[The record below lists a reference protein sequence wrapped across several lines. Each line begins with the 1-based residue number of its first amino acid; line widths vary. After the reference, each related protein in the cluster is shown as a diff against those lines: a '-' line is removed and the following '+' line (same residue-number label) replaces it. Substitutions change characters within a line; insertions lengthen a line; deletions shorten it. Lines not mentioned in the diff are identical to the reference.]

1 MDFSILDDATLW
13 VAISFILFIL
23 LVFKPLK
30 NQVSD
35 ALEKKIDDL
44 KKEIDESKKL
54 KAEAESIFK
63 EQKSKQEKNLKKIQ
77 QIKNDT
83 VHQILDINKK
93 INEEIKVALKRR
105 EHNFIQISSQMER
118 KILEEIRAEI
128 LKKTIFYTE
137 HRLKK
142 KITEKHNS
150 KLINDSLKK
159 LTQHFS

>member
-13 VAISFILFIL
+13 VAVSFILFIM

-30 NQVSD
+30 NQLSE

-54 KAEAESIFK
+54 KAEAENIFR
-63 EQKSKQEKNLKKIQ
+63 EQKNKKIQ

-83 VHQILDINKK
+83 MQQILEINKT
-93 INEEIKVALKRR
+93 INEEIKIALKRK
-105 EHNFIQISSQMER
+105 ENNFIQISSQMER
-118 KILEEIRAEI
+118 KILEEIRTEI

-137 HRLKK
+137 HRLKNK
-142 KITEKHNS
+142 LTEKHNS
-150 KLINDSLKK
+150 KLIDDSLKK

>member
-13 VAISFILFIL
+13 VAVSFILFIM

-30 NQVSD
+30 NQLSE

-54 KAEAESIFK
+54 KAEAENIFR
-63 EQKSKQEKNLKKIQ
+63 EQRNKQEENLKKIQ

-83 VHQILDINKK
+83 MQQILEINKT
-93 INEEIKVALKRR
+93 INEEIKIALKRK
-105 EHNFIQISSQMER
+105 ENNFIQISSQMER
-118 KILEEIRAEI
+118 KILEEIRTEI

-137 HRLKK
+137 HRLKNK
-142 KITEKHNS
+142 LTEKHNS
-150 KLINDSLKK
+150 KLIDDSLKK

>member
-13 VAISFILFIL
+13 VAVSFILFIM

-30 NQVSD
+30 NQLSE

-54 KAEAESIFK
+54 KAEAENIFR
-63 EQKSKQEKNLKKIQ
+63 EQKNKQEENLKKIQ

-83 VHQILDINKK
+83 MKQILEINKT
-93 INEEIKVALKRR
+93 INEEIKIALKRK
-105 EHNFIQISSQMER
+105 ENNFIQISSQMER
-118 KILEEIRAEI
+118 KILEEIRTEI

-137 HRLKK
+137 HRLKNK
-142 KITEKHNS
+142 LTEKHNS
-150 KLINDSLKK
+150 KLIDDSLKK

>member
-13 VAISFILFIL
+13 VAVSFILFIM

-30 NQVSD
+30 NQLSE

-54 KAEAESIFK
+54 KAEAENIFR
-63 EQKSKQEKNLKKIQ
+63 EQKNKQEENLKKIQ

-83 VHQILDINKK
+83 MQQILEINKT
-93 INEEIKVALKRR
+93 INEEIKIALKRK
-105 EHNFIQISSQMER
+105 ENNFIQISSQMER
-118 KILEEIRAEI
+118 KILEEIRTEI

-137 HRLKK
+137 HRLKNK
-142 KITEKHNS
+142 LTEKHNS
-150 KLINDSLKK
+150 KLIDDSLKK

>member
-13 VAISFILFIL
+13 VAVSFILFIM

-30 NQVSD
+30 NQLSE

-54 KAEAESIFK
+54 KAEAENIFR
-63 EQKSKQEKNLKKIQ
+63 EQKNKQEENLKKIQ

-83 VHQILDINKK
+83 MQQILEINKT
-93 INEEIKVALKRR
+93 INEEIKIALKRK
-105 EHNFIQISSQMER
+105 ENNFIQISSQMER
-118 KILEEIRAEI
+118 KILEEIRTEI

-142 KITEKHNS
+142 KLTEKHNS
-150 KLINDSLKK
+150 KLIDDSLKK

>member
-13 VAISFILFIL
+13 VAVSFILFIL

-30 NQVSD
+30 NQLSE
-35 ALEKKIDDL
+35 ALEKKINDL

-54 KAEAESIFK
+54 KAEAENIFR
-63 EQKSKQEKNLKKIQ
+63 EQKNKQEENLKKIQ
-77 QIKNDT
+77 QIRNDT
-83 VHQILDINKK
+83 MQQILEINKT

-105 EHNFIQISSQMER
+105 ENNFIQISSQMER
-118 KILEEIRAEI
+118 KILEEIRTEI

-137 HRLKK
+137 HRLKNK
-142 KITEKHNS
+142 LTEKHNS

>member
-13 VAISFILFIL
+13 VAVSFILFIM

-30 NQVSD
+30 NQLSE

-54 KAEAESIFK
+54 KAEAENIFR
-63 EQKSKQEKNLKKIQ
+63 EQKNKQEENLKKIQ

-83 VHQILDINKK
+83 MQQILEINKT
-93 INEEIKVALKRR
+93 INEEIKIALKRK
-105 EHNFIQISSQMER
+105 ENNFIQISSQMER
-118 KILEEIRAEI
+118 KIFEEIRTEI

-142 KITEKHNS
+142 KLTEKHNS

-159 LTQHFS
+159 LTQHLS

>member
-13 VAISFILFIL
+13 VAVSFILFIM

-30 NQVSD
+30 NQLSE

-54 KAEAESIFK
+54 KAEAENIFR
-63 EQKSKQEKNLKKIQ
+63 EQKNKQEENLKKIQ

-83 VHQILDINKK
+83 MQQILEINKT
-93 INEEIKVALKRR
+93 INEEIKIALKKK
-105 EHNFIQISSQMER
+105 ENNFIQISSQMER
-118 KILEEIRAEI
+118 KILEEIRTEI

-137 HRLKK
+137 HRLKNK
-142 KITEKHNS
+142 LTEKHNS
-150 KLINDSLKK
+150 KLIDDSLKK